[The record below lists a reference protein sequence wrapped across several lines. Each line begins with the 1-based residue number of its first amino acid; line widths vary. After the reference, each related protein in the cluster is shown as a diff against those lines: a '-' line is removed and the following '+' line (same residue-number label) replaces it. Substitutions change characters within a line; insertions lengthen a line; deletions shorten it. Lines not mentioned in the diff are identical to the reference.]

1 MATAADPGFIMS
13 SVRFFQDGGPW
24 MWPILVVFLMGVAFV
39 LERFIYLSSVT
50 SKNRKVWDELYP
62 LLTKGQLK
70 QAGEVTKNSDT
81 FMAQIIG
88 AGLNRANVSRR
99 IEDIEL
105 AMEENLM
112 EAMPRL
118 EQRTPYVATLANIAT
133 LLGLLGTIMGLTE
146 AFGAISSAD
155 PAQKAELL
163 SQSISVAMNTT
174 AFGLI
179 AAIPLI
185 FAFTYLQSKTAKVVE
200 SMEMASVKFVNIFRQ
215 IAIAAEKQGA

>member
-1 MATAADPGFIMS
+1 MAASETGMIMGA
-13 SVRFFQDGGPW
+13 VKFFQDGGAW
-24 MWPILVVFLMGVAFV
+24 MWPILFVFIAGLAIV
-39 LERFIYLSSVT
+39 LERFFYLQSIT
-50 SKNRKVWDELYP
+50 GKNKKTWDELFP
-62 LLTKGQLK
+62 LLSKGQFK
-70 QAGEVTKNSDT
+70 QAMEAIKGSDT

-88 AGLNRANVSRR
+88 AGIARAGVSRR
-99 IEDIEL
+99 SEDIEM

-112 EAMPRL
+112 EVLPRL

-133 LLGLLGTIMGLTE
+133 LLGLLGTIVGLIE

-163 SQSISVAMNTT
+163 SSSISVAMNTT

-185 FAFTYLQSKTAKVVE
+185 LAFTYLQSKTAKTVE
-200 SMEMASVKFVNIFRQ
+200 SMEMATVKFVNIYRQ
-215 IAIAAEKQGA
+215 LSAAAEKNQGA